1 MWENE
6 IEGIEGRH
14 LDIKRADVVFIG
26 SSSIALWASLKDDF
40 TPYTVVQAGFG
51 GSRIADAITY
61 HDRLINRYQP
71 KVVVLFSGT
80 NDLCGDESTAT
91 PQYVAES
98 IAQLIKLVRLENPS
112 TTRIVLPITPT
123 PSRAHVR
130 ALVDEANGLIRRY
143 AEREGYVVVDTASI
157 LLTNG
162 SPDPRYFVEDQLH
175 LNPSGYKKWVSV
187 LRPILDDLLR

>member
-14 LDIKRADVVFIG
+14 LDVKVADVVFIG
-26 SSSIALWASLKDDF
+26 SSSIALWESLKRDF
-40 TPYTVVQAGFG
+40 DPYTVVQAGFG

-98 IAQLIKLVRLENPS
+98 IAQLMKLVRLENPS

-130 ALVDEANGLIRRY
+130 ELVDQANAMIVQF
-143 AEREGYVVVDTASI
+143 AEREGYRVVDTASI
-157 LLTNG
+157 LLTSG
-162 SPDPRYFVEDQLH
+162 QPDPRYFVEDQLH
-175 LNPSGYKKWVSV
+175 LNPEGYKKWVSV

>member
-14 LDIKRADVVFIG
+14 LDIKKADVVFIG
-26 SSSIALWASLKDDF
+26 SSSIALWESLKRDF
-40 TPYTVVQAGFG
+40 SPYTVVQAGFG

-98 IAQLIKLVRLENPS
+98 IAQLMKLVRLENPT

-130 ALVDEANGLIRRY
+130 ELVDQANAKIVQF
-143 AEREGYVVVDTASI
+143 AEREGYRVVDTASI
-157 LLTNG
+157 LLTSG
-162 SPDPRYFVEDQLH
+162 QPDPRYFVEDLLH
-175 LNPSGYKKWVSV
+175 LNPEGYKKWVSV